1 MAKSIPEALSMLQK
15 IGFKDVISM
24 SLDNNQTTH
33 HAINH
38 RFKEVVVV
46 PLVGLTQNVDFVMS
60 KGEKI
65 VRCADGIDAKVIE
78 WKDVHI
84 CELEKDIQD
93 LYHMDAWSFLKR
105 WWATEKRMD
114 SMTFI
119 KIKLEKL

>member
-1 MAKSIPEALSMLQK
+1 MAKSIPEALAMFQRH
-15 IGFKDVISM
+15 GFKDVISM

-38 RFKEVVVV
+38 RFKEEVII
-46 PLVGLTQNVDFVMS
+46 PFVGISSNIDFIMS

-65 VRCADGIDAKVIE
+65 IRCADGVEAKVIE
-78 WKDVHI
+78 WKDCHV

-93 LYHMDAWSFLKR
+93 LYHIDAWAFLKR
-105 WWATEKRMD
+105 WWTTEKRMD

-119 KIKLEKL
+119 KMKLEKL

>member
-1 MAKSIPEALSMLQK
+1 MAKSIPEALAMFQRN
-15 IGFKDVISM
+15 GFKDVISM

-38 RFKEVVVV
+38 RFKNVVIV
-46 PLVGLTQNVDFVMS
+46 PFVGLTQNIDWVMS
-60 KGEKI
+60 KGDKI
-65 VRCADGIDAKVIE
+65 VRCADGIEAKVLE

-93 LYHMDAWSFLKR
+93 IYHIDAWSFLKR

-119 KIKLEKL
+119 KMKLEKL

>member
-1 MAKSIPEALSMLQK
+1 MAKSIPEALAMFQRH
-15 IGFKDVISM
+15 GFKDVTSM

-38 RFKEVVVV
+38 RYRDEVII
-46 PLVGLTQNVDFVMS
+46 PFVGIENNVDFIMS
-60 KGEKI
+60 KGNKMI
-65 VRCADGIDAKVIE
+65 KCADGVDAKVVE

-93 LYHMDAWSFLKR
+93 IYHIDAWSFLKR
-105 WWATEKRMD
+105 WYNTEKRMD

-119 KIKLEKL
+119 KMKLEKI